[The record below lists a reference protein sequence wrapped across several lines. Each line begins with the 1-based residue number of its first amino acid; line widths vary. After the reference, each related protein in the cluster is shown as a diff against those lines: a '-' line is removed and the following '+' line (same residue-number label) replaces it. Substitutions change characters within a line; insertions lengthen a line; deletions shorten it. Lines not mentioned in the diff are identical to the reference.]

1 MICTVAKMRTTFA
14 IAILL
19 IPLSLPATP
28 CPELPGNANW
38 SEQEHWVWNEV
49 CAGREANLQQRYG
62 GNETP
67 GQGENWPVQRDLS
80 ERLLKTILLDDIYRS
95 RIPDQGVLI
104 VGARFREKIDLSHS
118 QLKHDLW
125 LRWSRFEGTGTEALK
140 LVGTEINGQ
149 LNLDHSMFLK
159 HVNMDSMRAG
169 SLFLTN
175 GYFPSVW
182 LASAKFELLRID
194 DTTVDGEL
202 QMTNL
207 EVARDI
213 SLRNSTLTKVVL
225 RSAKVGGTLA
235 IEGPRRHEDPVAE
248 SRGCR
253 SNTKPRATHNSQSV
267 DLTAATVGTLSLGSL
282 CYGPVDAPKNWGV
295 GAELILTSTSVRT
308 LQDGLC
314 RDNGSNCTDDTWPEH
329 LKLNGFTYQELENF
343 DYDREIDMAARPA
356 AWWIEWLER
365 QGYSRRPYEY
375 SLQPYEHLASIL
387 SKLGYK
393 DKAEDI
399 LYAGKNRELESTT
412 FPASI
417 KLWLERVLIGYGYR
431 IRYAVMWVAGFIILG
446 AMVLRFSGEGRRNR
460 MPYGIAFSFDM
471 LLPIVKLREYH
482 YRVDLKGWARYYFY
496 FHKLMGYV
504 LASFLI
510 AGLAGL
516 TK

>member
-1 MICTVAKMRTTFA
+1 MRTSFA
-14 IAILL
+14 IAMLL
-19 IPLSLPATP
+19 IPFFLPAAT
-28 CPELPGNANW
+28 CPELPDNVSW

-67 GQGENWPVQRDLS
+67 RQVKNWPVQRDLS
-80 ERLLKTILLDDIYRS
+80 ERFLKTILLDDTYRTK
-95 RIPDQGVLI
+95 IPDQGVLI
-104 VGARFREKIDLSHS
+104 RGARFRETIHLSHS

-125 LRWSRFEGTGTEALK
+125 LTSSRFEGTPEALN
-140 LVGTEINGQ
+140 LVGTEINGH
-149 LNLDHSMFLK
+149 LHLDYSTFLGRVNLDSIRA
-159 HVNMDSMRAG
+159 DSL
-169 SLFLTN
+169 SLRN
-175 GYFPSVW
+175 GNFSSVW
-182 LASAKFELLRID
+182 LASAKFDELYID
-194 DTTVDGEL
+194 DATVAGLL
-202 QMTNL
+202 QMRSL

-213 SLRNSTLTKVVL
+213 SLRNSTLTEVVL

-235 IEGPRRHEDPVAE
+235 IEGPRRHQDPVAE
-248 SRGCR
+248 SQGCG
-253 SNTKPRATHNSQSV
+253 SNITPRLNSSSQSV
-267 DLTAATVGTLSLGSL
+267 DLTGATVGTLTLGSL
-282 CYGPVDAPKNWGV
+282 CYGPVDAPENWGV
-295 GAELILTSTSVRT
+295 GAELILTGTSVHT

-329 LKLNGFTYQELENF
+329 LKLTGFTYQELENF
-343 DYDREIDMAARPA
+343 DYDRELDMAARPA
-356 AWWIEWLER
+356 AWWTDWIGR
-365 QGYSRRPYEY
+365 QEYSRQPYEY
-375 SLQPYEHLASIL
+375 LASIL

-399 LYAGKNRELESTT
+399 LYAGKNRELKNTP

-417 KLWLERVLIGYGYR
+417 KLWLEGVLIGYGYR
-431 IRYAVMWVAGFIILG
+431 IWYAVIWVAGFIILG
-446 AMVLRFSGEGRRNR
+446 VIVLRFSGEGRRNR

-482 YRVDLKGWARYYFY
+482 YSVDLKGWARYYFY

-510 AGLAGL
+510 AGLTGL